1 MHNEGSQEETMRKIG
16 EVGIDALTMEQYLAL
31 PEGGQSLEIGMI
43 EFMNTWRRIPAGTI
57 NTWDLLEKAFIQR
70 YSSPPKVTKQ
80 LEEIHNF
87 KQEGG
92 LLLARTPNQEFNA
105 KGSPNGV

>member
-1 MHNEGSQEETMRKIG
+1 MG

-31 PEGGQSLEIGMI
+31 PE
-43 EFMNTWRRIPAGTI
+43 FMRELREDTFSGNRNDDAYEHVEKRWFDRIPAGTI

-70 YSSPPKVTKQ
+70 YSPPPKVTKQ

-87 KQEGG
+87 KQEGDET
-92 LLLARTPNQEFNA
+92 LYQA
-105 KGSPNGV
+105 